1 MELFFWQVVLCQW
14 LLCFLVCVLVSQSC
28 STLCDSMACSP
39 SDSLVHGLFP
49 ARILEWFTIYFP
61 RGSSQPRDWT
71 PGLLHCPKQNAHHM
85 HDNSHS
91 FQYPVKSS
99 FWLKT
104 WLSTFLTPH
113 NRSQKLKSSILS
125 LPMINIFYY
134 HICVKHN
141 KSSW

>member
-28 STLCDSMACSP
+28 STLQ
-39 SDSLVHGLFP
+39 LHGLQPLGLLGPWAFP
-49 ARILEWFTIYFP
+49 GKDTGVVYHLLLQGIFP
-61 RGSSQPRDWT
+61 TQGLN

-85 HDNSHS
+85 RDNSHS
-91 FQYPVKSS
+91 FQYPVNSS

-113 NRSQKLKSSILS
+113 NRSQRLKSSILS